1 MIGSGPLS
9 SAAVASA
16 AVLIASAAGVG
27 PEVNAVSALAIYG
40 PMGIMLIWFAW
51 RAEQKSDKVAE
62 HLNKLG
68 HTIEGMTHAM
78 LADVISRDTSGPE
91 AKRVARQMLTRI
103 ESSDDQQP
111 GS

>member
-9 SAAVASA
+9 SAALASA
-16 AVLIASAAGVG
+16 AVLIASAVGLG
-27 PEVNAVSALAIYG
+27 PEASAVSALAIYG

-68 HTIEGMTHAM
+68 HRIEGMTRAM

-91 AKRVARQMLTRI
+91 AKRIAQQMLTKI
-103 ESSDDQQP
+103 ESSDDKRP
-111 GS
+111 SL